1 MKLGLFL
8 MPLHD
13 PLAEL
18 APKIREDRECVIYL
32 DGLGYD
38 EVFVG
43 EHYTATSE
51 PITDPLQF
59 LASLA
64 PVTKTIKLGTGVI
77 NMPQH
82 HPLQIAG
89 NAALLDVISDGR
101 FLMGIGPGGLG
112 SDMEVFGTLTRDK
125 NAMMVEAIDI
135 VHQLWAGEPPWDIQG
150 EFWQIKLQKAVN
162 TSLGHGCVIRPLQK
176 PYPPVFTTAMS
187 PKSSVAGTAGA
198 RGWGL
203 ISANFMPYIN
213 ARMHWQTYAEGA
225 AGAGKS
231 ADPSLWRLGRS
242 VLCTDSDEEAR
253 SYLGRPNNSYWWY
266 YDYFWRNL
274 GSRGM
279 LGIFK
284 SSPDQPDSEITVDK
298 MLRDIVIA
306 GSPKTVTDRL
316 VEIVDA
322 VGPFGGL
329 LVSKKD
335 WDDPAV
341 HKKSFALLAEQV
353 QPKLTDYI
361 ASKMKAVA

>member
-1 MKLGLFL
+1 MQLGLFL

-18 APKIREDRECVIYL
+18 APKIREDRECVILL

-59 LASLA
+59 LASVA
-64 PVTKTIKLGTGVI
+64 PMTKHIKLGTGVI

-89 NAALLDVISDGR
+89 NAALFDILSDGR
-101 FLMGIGPGGLG
+101 LLMGIGPGGLG
-112 SDMEVFGTLTRDK
+112 ADMEVFGTLKSDR
-125 NAMMVEAIDI
+125 NAMMVEAMDM
-135 VHQLWAGEPPWDIQG
+135 VHQLWAGDPPWNIEG
-150 EFWQIKLQKAVN
+150 EFWTIKLEKAVN

-176 PYPPVFTTAMS
+176 PYPPVVTTAMS
-187 PKSSVAGTAGA
+187 PKSGPAAIAGE
-198 RGWGL
+198 RGWGM

-213 ARMHWQTYAEGA
+213 ARTHWETYC
-225 AGAGKS
+225 AGAEKAGLRP
-231 ADPSLWRLGRS
+231 DPAKWRLGRS
-242 VLCTDSDEEAR
+242 ILVTDSDAQAAE
-253 SYLGRPNNSYWWY
+253 YLATENNSYWWY
-266 YDYFWRNL
+266 FDYFWRNL

-284 SSPDQPDSEITVDK
+284 SHPDQPDSEITVAK
-298 MLRDIVIA
+298 MLDDIVIA
-306 GSPKTVTDRL
+306 GSPATVLDKL

-329 LVSKKD
+329 LVAKKD
-335 WDDPAV
+335 WDDPEI
-341 HKKSFALLAEQV
+341 HQKSFRLLAEQV
-353 QPKLTDYI
+353 RPKLANYI
-361 ASKMKAVA
+361 ASKMPA

>member
-13 PLAEL
+13 PTSDLA
-18 APKIREDRECVIYL
+18 AKIHEDRDCVIRL
-32 DGLGYD
+32 DALGYD

-43 EHYTATSE
+43 EHYTATAE

-59 LASLA
+59 LASVA
-64 PVTKTIKLGTGVI
+64 PMTKHIKLGTGVI

-82 HPLQIAG
+82 HPLQVAG
-89 NAALLDVISDGR
+89 NCALLDMISHGR
-101 FLMGIGPGGLG
+101 LLMGIGPGGLG
-112 SDMEVFGTLTRDK
+112 SDMEVFGTASQDK
-125 NAMMVEAIDI
+125 NAMMIEAIDM

-150 EFWQIKLQKAVN
+150 AFWRIKLEKSVN
-162 TSLGHGCVIRPLQK
+162 LDVGHGCLIKPVQK

-187 PKSSVAGTAGA
+187 PKSSVAGTAGE

-213 ARMHWQTYAEGA
+213 ARTHWATYATGA
-225 AGAGKS
+225 AAAGRV
-231 ADPSLWRLGRS
+231 ADPAKWRIGRS
-242 VLCTDSDEEAR
+242 ILCCDTDAEAQAF
-253 SYLGRPNNSYWWY
+253 LARPGNSYWWY

-284 SSPDQPDSEITVDK
+284 SSPDQPDSDVTVDK

-306 GSPKTVTDRL
+306 GSPATVLDRL

-329 LVSKKD
+329 LVAKKD
-335 WDDPAV
+335 WDEAAV
-341 HKKSFALLAEQV
+341 HQKSYALLAEQV
-353 QPKLTDYI
+353 RPKLADYI
-361 ASKMKAVA
+361 NSKLKVAA

>member
-18 APKIREDRECVIYL
+18 APKIREDRECVIHL

-51 PITDPLQF
+51 PITDPMQF

-64 PVTKTIKLGTGVI
+64 PVTKTIKLGTGVL

-82 HPLQIAG
+82 HPLQVAG
-89 NAALLDVISDGR
+89 NAALLDIISDGR

-112 SDMEVFGTLTRDK
+112 SDMEIFGTLAKDK

-150 EFWQIKLQKAVN
+150 EFWQIKLDKSVN
-162 TSLGHGCVIRPLQK
+162 KSLGHGCVIRPLQE

-187 PKSSVAGTAGA
+187 PKSSVAGTAGE

-203 ISANFMPYIN
+203 ISANFMPFVN
-213 ARMHWQTYAEGA
+213 ARMHWETYA
-225 AGAGKS
+225 AGAAKAGRA

-242 VLCTDSDEEAR
+242 VLCADSDEEAQ
-253 SYLGRPNNSYWWY
+253 SYLARPNNSYWWY

-284 SSPDQPDSEITVDK
+284 SSPDQPDSDITVDA

-306 GSPKTVTDRL
+306 GSPRTVLDRL
-316 VEIVDA
+316 VEIVDT

-335 WDDPAV
+335 WDDAAV
-341 HKKSFALLAEQV
+341 HKKSFALLADHV
-353 QPKLTDYI
+353 RPKLADYI
-361 ASKMKAVA
+361 DSKLKVAA